1 MAAIKKWAVCKCFY
15 ERNIFLPDLG
25 HIKFQNKEQ
34 FLQDYRSQLVGKNST
49 KIIETITNEIKRRLD
64 IHPNKVANRERIK
77 EVYKPIYPNLF
88 EPKDVLCDLLPK
100 EGSKVELSGV
110 YSFQLLSEPLT
121 KKILEEISNFK
132 KQDGLPH
139 QRPNSMNKNGILLEE
154 LGIDILIEKIVKHV
168 EPLAKKFFP
177 DLVGSKGFD
186 SFKAFTVEYNGD
198 ENAVNPDL
206 ELNTHFD
213 NSEVTLNIPLTKD
226 YDGSE
231 LYFQYQNGFKS
242 LSMEIGRGILH
253 SGRLLHGVFPIQEG
267 YRHNIIIWMRSSEIR
282 NRLCP
287 MCNDVPVLEAVD
299 GTTGDGFTI
308 Q

>member
-15 ERNIFLPDLG
+15 ERNIFLPFLG

-34 FLQDYRSQLVGKNST
+34 FLQDYSSQLEGKNST
-49 KIIETITNEIKRRLD
+49 KILETVTDEIKRRLS
-64 IHPNKVANRERIK
+64 IHPNMVANRERIK
-77 EVYKPIYPNLF
+77 EVYQLIYPILF
-88 EPKDVLCDLLPK
+88 EPKDVILDLFTKDDLK
-100 EGSKVELSGV
+100 LELSGV
-110 YSFQLLSEPLT
+110 YSFPLLSEPLCN
-121 KKILEEISNFK
+121 KILEEISNFK
-132 KQDGLPH
+132 KQDGLTH

-154 LGIDILIEKIVKHV
+154 LGLDSLIEKIVKHV

-177 DLVGSKGFD
+177 ALVASKGFD

-198 ENAVNPDL
+198 GNAVNPDL

-231 LYFQYQNGFKS
+231 LYFQYQNGFRS
-242 LSMEIGRGILH
+242 LSMEVGRGILH
-253 SGRLLHGVFPIQEG
+253 SGRLLHGVFPIEEG

-287 MCNDVPVLEAVD
+287 MCNDVQVLEGVE